1 MEKAIYDAMDEW
13 LDEYIIQ
20 LEADQQPKQDPIET
34 ALQVV
39 QGQIAELQLQQ
50 ENICEYLEKGIYTI
64 EMFTKRNAALMKEL
78 KQLQFSEE
86 DLLKQRGDGDEK
98 QAGAQLIPT
107 AQHILDS
114 YPSLT
119 VEEKNQLW
127 RLVLDEVTVYRSQ
140 DDELTVHLYPKLPG
154 K

>member
-1 MEKAIYDAMDEW
+1 MDEW